1 MVSVLPESLSLRG
14 IVYWLG
20 TGMIMISA
28 YVITNQLVGKEI
40 QTAISKKE

>member
-20 TGMIMISA
+20 TGMIMVSA
-28 YVITNQLVGKEI
+28 FVITNQLVGKEI
-40 QTAISKKE
+40 ETAISKKE